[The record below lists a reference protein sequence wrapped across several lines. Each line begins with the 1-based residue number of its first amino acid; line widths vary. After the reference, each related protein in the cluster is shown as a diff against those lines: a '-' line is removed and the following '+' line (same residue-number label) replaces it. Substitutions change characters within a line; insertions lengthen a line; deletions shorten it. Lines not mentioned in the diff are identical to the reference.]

1 MSRPYLT
8 VESVHKYFGG
18 VRALHDVSFT
28 IDRGQ
33 IMGLIGPNGS
43 GKSTMINVIAG
54 ALPPTAGEIYL
65 ENRSLRGISISHRVA
80 LGLGRTFQT
89 TKVFPDFTVGEQ
101 LLAAC
106 HTRFRRGPIGSVL
119 RLKLNRHEEKSFER
133 RVLDLLE
140 FVGLDGT
147 YHTMV
152 SGISSARQ
160 RLLMIATALAGDP
173 GVILLDEP
181 AAGMVAVER
190 RELVELIKRI
200 KDRGIGVLLVEHHIG
215 MVMEVCERISVLNF
229 GAKIAEDRPDAIAN
243 NQQVIDAYLGQTE

>member
-18 VRALHDVSFT
+18 VRALHDVSFA

-119 RLKLNRHEEKSFER
+119 RLNLNRQEEKAFER
-133 RVLDLLE
+133 RVHDLLE
-140 FVGLDGT
+140 FVGLGGT
-147 YHTMV
+147 YDTMV

-173 GVILLDEP
+173 GMILLDEP

-200 KDRGIGVLLVEHHIG
+200 RDRGIGVLLVEHHIG